1 VLELPDVAELVDD
14 EVLVDPRALQQN
26 QVPGGIAAEA
36 PEPGNREQPRR
47 HYEPDA
53 VEIDRLGIER

>member
-14 EVLVDPRALQQN
+14 EILVDTRALQQN
-26 QVPGGIAAEA
+26 QVAGGVAAEA

-47 HYEPDA
+47 HDQPDT